1 MKAKELNIGDW
12 VINPV
17 HKDTVK
23 IDGIYFDKELFCLVA
38 TDGRFPQAYFEP
50 IPITE
55 EILKANGFKKLD
67 LTIGNYALKLEEKE
81 KYDIHTI
88 LWGGV
93 FNGRMEF
100 KVIGEYIHIDKKIR
114 YVHELQH
121 ALRLC
126 GLNDL
131 ADCFKVE

>member
-1 MKAKELNIGDW
+1 MKATELMIGDW
-12 VINPV
+12 LYDSKGIPKRVELQ
-17 HKDTVK
+17 DYCDEADCLY
-23 IDGIYFDKELFCLVA
+23 DGLSNLK
-38 TDGRFPQAYFEP
+38 P
-50 IPITE
+50 IPLTE
-55 EILKANGFKKLD
+55 EILKANGFNKLD

-100 KVIGEYIHIDKKIR
+100 KVICEYIHIDKKIR

-126 GLNDL
+126 GLSEL
-131 ADCFKVE
+131 ADNFKVE